1 MLRFIYCTN
10 QLYISIKLTLKKRTH
25 TGAALVDQ
33 SVMSLPVS
41 INTCSCG
48 LEDRDLSTAHLL
60 MIEDPACSFN
70 ARQVR
75 LI

>member
-1 MLRFIYCTN
+1 M
-10 QLYISIKLTLKKRTH
+10 KKH
-25 TGAALVDQ
+25 IQVPASVDQ
-33 SVMSLPVS
+33 CKSLFVLPLPLS

-48 LEDRDLSTAHLL
+48 LGDRDLSTAHLL
-60 MIEDPACSFN
+60 VIEGPACSFT